1 MKVLQRKLLQSNF
14 SPQPEIGSCVMTVP
28 VKLIVGLGNP
38 GQEYDRTR
46 HNAGADFVFELARQ
60 YGVTLTPDNKLSGL
74 AGRATIGNRDV
85 RLLVP
90 TTYMNRS
97 GQSVGAMANFFKIEP
112 EAMLVAH
119 DELDLAP
126 GIARLK
132 VGGGHGGHNGL
143 RDIISALANNKNFQ
157 RLRIGIGHPGHAS
170 QVSGYVL
177 KRAPQAEQQLIDDAI
192 ADSLR
197 QIKAIISGD
206 LEAAMRELHTK
217 K

>member
-1 MKVLQRKLLQSNF
+1 
-14 SPQPEIGSCVMTVP
+14 MTEP

-60 YGVTLTPDNKLSGL
+60 YGATLVPDNKAFGL
-74 AGRATIGNRDV
+74 TARVSIGAREV

-97 GQSVGAMANFFKIEP
+97 GQSVGALCNFFKIEP
-112 EAMLVAH
+112 EAILVAH

-126 GIARLK
+126 GVARLK

-143 RDIISALANNKNFQ
+143 RDIIAALANNKNFQ
-157 RLRIGIGHPGHAS
+157 RLRIGIGHPGNAS

-192 ADSLR
+192 GDSLR
-197 QIKAIISGD
+197 QIRAIVDGD